1 MAAELLGTHPSTAEL
16 AAQIAE
22 QAAGNPFFAEEMVR
36 DLVERSIL
44 TGRRGGYVRGTNAV
58 EVKVP
63 ATVQATI
70 AARIDRLDLTAKQT
84 LNAAAVIGSR
94 FSADLLADVYDD
106 PSLADLTDADLIT
119 VIDSDSSDYAFR
131 HPLIRAVAYESQLK
145 SARAQLHRQLAGAL
159 ERRQPDAVEENAA
172 LIATHLE
179 AAGDLRDAYNW
190 HMRAAGWFSSRDIA
204 VTRASWQH
212 ARHVADQLAEDDPNR
227 IAMRAAPRA
236 MLCGTIWLSGGHV
249 DDVGFAELRELCEA
263 SGDRELLA
271 PGMAGMVMALAGHHR
286 NQEATSLASELAT
299 LLDEIGNPTLTTNLL
314 PTAAYAWAQ
323 IGGMAESLR
332 LVQRAIDLADD
343 DGTRSE
349 LWIGSPLARAT
360 MMRGTARLCL
370 GIEGWRTD
378 YDDAVAMGA
387 RADQRTFVSAVMYK
401 YIVAVPIGA
410 LAVGP
415 AELQETAEALRL
427 AEQVGD
433 DHMLALA
440 RLVRGV
446 VLVHQSDR
454 RQDEGI
460 GLLTWARDEAL
471 ARGFTLNATAIVDL
485 EVARERASQGD
496 FDRAIDLC
504 WAAIDDM
511 FHRGAMY
518 MRGLATSILVESLLK
533 RGAAGDLQAAQ
544 AAIDRLADVPVDPG
558 FVLHEIPL
566 LRLRALVAEAK
577 GDEAGSRELMKSY
590 RDQATAAGF
599 EPLVAESSRA

>member
-1 MAAELLGTHPSTAEL
+1 
-16 AAQIAE
+16 
-22 QAAGNPFFAEEMVR
+22 
-36 DLVERSIL
+36 
-44 TGRRGGYVRGTNAV
+44 
-58 EVKVP
+58 
-63 ATVQATI
+63 
-70 AARIDRLDLTAKQT
+70 
-84 LNAAAVIGSR
+84 
-94 FSADLLADVYDD
+94 
-106 PSLADLTDADLIT
+106 
-119 VIDSDSSDYAFR
+119 
-131 HPLIRAVAYESQLK
+131 
-145 SARAQLHRQLAGAL
+145 
-159 ERRQPDAVEENAA
+159 
-172 LIATHLE
+172 
-179 AAGDLRDAYNW
+179 
-190 HMRAAGWFSSRDIA
+190 
-204 VTRASWQH
+204 
-212 ARHVADQLAEDDPNR
+212 
-227 IAMRAAPRA
+227 MRAAPRA
-236 MLCGTIWLSGGHV
+236 MLCGTIWLSGGRV

-263 SGDRELLA
+263 SGDRELSA

-415 AELQETAEALRL
+415 ADLQETAEALRL

-485 EVARERASQGD
+485 EVARERAS
-496 FDRAIDLC
+496 R
-504 WAAIDDM
+504 
-511 FHRGAMY
+511 
-518 MRGLATSILVESLLK
+518 ATSTARSTCAG
-533 RGAAGDLQAAQ
+533 RRSTTCSAGARCTCA
-544 AAIDRLADVPVDPG
+544 VW
-558 FVLHEIPL
+558 PL
-566 LRLRALVAEAK
+566 RSWW
-577 GDEAGSRELMKSY
+577 SRY
-590 RDQATAAGF
+590 
-599 EPLVAESSRA
+599 